1 MASER
6 VDRAIAYLNGGRRE
20 LGPLKEMGLSAD
32 EYNEV
37 LAAVSW
43 GYATSPHMKDAVQ
56 NLYEQRRAEE
66 AAGRGAGERR
76 REERAPRYGKW
87 QIERELSPGGQANT
101 FLVKDRTSTG
111 AQSYVLKVLKNPK
124 RLERFVDEVRGAT
137 RLDHPNIVRVVDSDL
152 TTERPYLVTEYCE
165 GGALDQANL
174 TTLSVLERLRMF
186 AAICSAVAYA
196 HDKGVIHR
204 DLKPANIFLR
214 GDGRTPVIGDFGLC
228 FLTDGDERRTHPEEA
243 VGARWYM
250 APELEDGRSDYVG
263 PWSDLYSLGKVLY
276 WMMAGR
282 VFNREKHRDDEFDLT
297 RSAEATDIFF
307 VYDALDGALVADRQ
321 RRLQSV
327 QQLARIVGV
336 AMARIEKG
344 AHVLDFSVRQVC
356 NFCGLG
362 AYKQVANTAHGHAN
376 VKNFGLDPAG
386 IWEGFI
392 LACEHCGHVQMFRTD
407 LGRQGAWKGF
417 RPRER
422 LLTRRGGPS
431 ISCHTMLTW

>member
-1 MASER
+1 
-6 VDRAIAYLNGGRRE
+6 
-20 LGPLKEMGLSAD
+20 MGLSAD

-174 TTLSVLERLRMF
+174 TTLSVLERLRK
-186 AAICSAVAYA
+186 I
-196 HDKGVIHR
+196 
-204 DLKPANIFLR
+204 
-214 GDGRTPVIGDFGLC
+214 GR
-228 FLTDGDERRTHPEEA
+228 
-243 VGARWYM
+243 
-250 APELEDGRSDYVG
+250 
-263 PWSDLYSLGKVLY
+263 
-276 WMMAGR
+276 
-282 VFNREKHRDDEFDLT
+282 
-297 RSAEATDIFF
+297 
-307 VYDALDGALVADRQ
+307 
-321 RRLQSV
+321 
-327 QQLARIVGV
+327 
-336 AMARIEKG
+336 
-344 AHVLDFSVRQVC
+344 AHV
-356 NFCGLG
+356 
-362 AYKQVANTAHGHAN
+362 
-376 VKNFGLDPAG
+376 
-386 IWEGFI
+386 
-392 LACEHCGHVQMFRTD
+392 
-407 LGRQGAWKGF
+407 
-417 RPRER
+417 
-422 LLTRRGGPS
+422 
-431 ISCHTMLTW
+431 